1 MAARRVGSLIR
12 RNVRNVVVATLCL
25 AVLLAATATGTTRG
39 TPDAGKT
46 IFEERCASCHG
57 LQGRGNGPLAPFL
70 SPHPASL
77 ISAGTAVKSD
87 QELLTVIANGK
98 PRTAM
103 PAWNGLLT
111 ESQQR
116 DVVAYIRTLIR
127 FYPKPLTPG
136 PPNAP
141 N

>member
-1 MAARRVGSLIR
+1 MTTGGVTKSIQKSVAAALG
-12 RNVRNVVVATLCL
+12 L
-25 AVLLAATATGTTRG
+25 AVLIATAGAATIRG
-39 TPDAGKT
+39 TPEAGKI

-57 LQGRGNGPLAPFL
+57 LQGRGDGPQAPFL
-70 SPHPASL
+70 SPQPASL

-87 QELLTVIANGK
+87 QELLKVIANGK

>member
-1 MAARRVGSLIR
+1 MTTGGVTKSIQKSVAAALG
-12 RNVRNVVVATLCL
+12 L
-25 AVLLAATATGTTRG
+25 AVLIATAGTATIRG
-39 TPDAGKT
+39 TPEAGKI

-57 LQGRGNGPLAPFL
+57 LQGRGDGPQAPFL
-70 SPHPASL
+70 SPQPASL

-87 QELLTVIANGK
+87 QELLKVIANGK

-136 PPNAP
+136 PPNGP

>member
-1 MAARRVGSLIR
+1 MNRSVAVGTFT
-12 RNVRNVVVATLCL
+12 V
-25 AVLLAATATGTTRG
+25 AVLLATAATGTSRG
-39 TPDAGKT
+39 TPEAGKV

-57 LQGRGNGPLAPFL
+57 VQGRGDGPMAPFL
-70 SPHPASL
+70 SPQPASL
-77 ISAGTAVKSD
+77 ITAGTSVKSD

-111 ESQQR
+111 EEQQR